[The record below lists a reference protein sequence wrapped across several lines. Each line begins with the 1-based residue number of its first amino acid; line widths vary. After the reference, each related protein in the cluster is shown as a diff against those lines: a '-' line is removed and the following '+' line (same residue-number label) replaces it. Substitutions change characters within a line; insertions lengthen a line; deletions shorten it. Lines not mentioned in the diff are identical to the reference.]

1 MISSIY
7 TYFINSHGEI
17 VTTLNPVAEVKKL
30 SFFPIHIHEN
40 IEIMTYTS
48 LGETNWQD
56 CNTINFQCKKNKHLF
71 LGVRT
76 PIYKFKKR
84 FPEVI
89 LAPDEPTSQD
99 KKTPAL
105 NFYSGIVHCIPE
117 SREDSSKKKE
127 IIHNMDANPLK
138 DCSDDSIFPYYSK
151 SLTPSV
157 KRPYYSTNKYSKD
170 YVEVLKTTGN
180 KRKSPLHLINKCG
193 PLFLSQAIAIIM
205 YHCKTTY
212 PHNFSN
218 SIIQIHLTSCLKLSE
233 NPIEY
238 IAGMKTVSDFEYF
251 TSESSNIDP
260 KIKDTPHIRTYSYTA
275 DKKVFFINVPKP
287 ESYSYG
293 VLDINQ
299 FKYRNALA
307 GALQILLKSINL
319 LPNEIIIS
327 IPEGRTMEEEDIQNY
342 ILNILN
348 KLISDS
354 KKSNKRRND
363 SPQSRKKAI
372 KLETLLD
379 TIEWDPIE
387 LDAIEKELDEK
398 ETRLG
403 DQAEKELYDLMQEAT
418 PSPMDKEKKSKK
430 SKKSIKAQEMS
441 SSIES
446 THSSKK
452 HRETSKGGQNRFIRI
467 MRRHRRTKKTKKKFT
482 ARIMQTKK
490 HRKS

>member
-1 MISSIY
+1 MNPSIY

-17 VTTLNPVAEVKKL
+17 VTTLNPVAEVRKL
-30 SFFPIHIHEN
+30 IFFPIHIHEN

-56 CNTINFQCKKNKHLF
+56 CNTINFQCNKNKKLF

-127 IIHNMDANPLK
+127 IIHNMDADPLK

-170 YVEVLKTTGN
+170 YVEVLKTTGS
-180 KRKSPLHLINKCG
+180 KRKSPLDLINKCG
-193 PLFLSQAIAIIM
+193 PLLLSQAIAIIM
-205 YHCKTTY
+205 FHCKTTY

-233 NPIEY
+233 DPIKY
-238 IAGMKTVSDFEYF
+238 NAGMKTVSDFGYF

-260 KIKDTPHIRTYSYTA
+260 KIKDTPHSRTYSYTA
-275 DKKVFFINVPKP
+275 DKKVFVINVPKP

-307 GALQILLKSINL
+307 GALQIILKSINL

-372 KLETLLD
+372 KLDTLLD
-379 TIEWDPIE
+379 TIGLDPVE
-387 LDAIEKELDEK
+387 LDEIEKELDEK

-418 PSPMDKEKKSKK
+418 PSPMNKEKKSKK

-441 SSIES
+441 SSNES

-452 HRETSKGGQNRFIRI
+452 HRETSKGGQKRFLRI
-467 MRRHRRTKKTKKKFT
+467 MRRHRRTKKSRKKFT
-482 ARIMQTKK
+482 TRIMQTKK